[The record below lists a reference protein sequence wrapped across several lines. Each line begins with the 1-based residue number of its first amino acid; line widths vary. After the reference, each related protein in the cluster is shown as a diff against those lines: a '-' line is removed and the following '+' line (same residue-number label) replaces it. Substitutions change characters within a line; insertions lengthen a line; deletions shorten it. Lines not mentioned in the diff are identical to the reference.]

1 MRTLL
6 CLILLAASLSQAGEP
21 LTAAPSPAITLKS
34 PGPKAVVSVPPL
46 PDLQL
51 DRFRWFGLDN
61 HQGPITW
68 EMEGDAAGF
77 VEFATAAK
85 VFGKTDTSG
94 DEPVFS
100 EVPAG
105 SVVLW
110 GRKPGDVKLSA
121 WGVVDGRAKRLA
133 TIVLTVEGAR
143 PPPKPV
149 DPPKPVEPPKKA
161 GLYFLIIQPDGP
173 TQNTVLES
181 LRLPAWDELTNAGNT
196 YKPKSVSEAKSLGVN
211 LPDGTALPCVVPL
224 TISQDGK
231 SSKPIPPPLPF
242 PTTNEGVRKLM
253 EVKP

>member
-1 MRTLL
+1 MRQAL
-6 CLILLAASLSQAGEP
+6 CFILLSFSLSQAAEP
-21 LTAAPSPAITLKS
+21 LQALAAPAITLKS

-68 EMEGDAAGF
+68 EIEGDAAGF
-77 VEFATAAK
+77 IEFPTAAK

-94 DEPVFS
+94 AEPVFS
-100 EVPAG
+100 DVPAG

-121 WGVVDGRAKRLA
+121 WGVVDNRAKRLA

-143 PPPKPV
+143 PPPVSPL
-149 DPPKPVEPPKKA
+149 PPVEPPGKEGIYFMIVTPNTPTSPKTLEVMRLSAWGELEKA
-161 GLYFLIIQPDGP
+161 GHKYGFASVAEANVRGTKI
-173 TQNTVLES
+173 ES
-181 LRLPAWDELTNAGNT
+181 NI
-196 YKPKSVSEAKSLGVN
+196 
-211 LPDGTALPCVVPL
+211 TAPLVVPL
-224 TISQDGK
+224 KLNGDGTINK
-231 SSKPIPPPLPF
+231 AIPPPMALPD
-242 PTTNEGVRKLM
+242 TNEGVLKLM